1 MSFLD
6 LFSSK
11 VSQEM
16 KLQILLFVH
25 YIHCALYVMGY
36 SDYPSIGSMH
46 DNNSLDTFDLQIM
59 ARNCLEPNKD
69 KGKNDFHG
77 MISHAQAK
85 KLCDIYKQATQSV

>member
-59 ARNCLEPNKD
+59 ARNCLEPDAKRE
-69 KGKNDFHG
+69 GDFHG

-85 KLCDIYKQATQSV
+85 KLCDIYKQATQSI